1 MKPGPNVAWRAERAA
16 EAMAS
21 AGFDLDYPRDLISEA
36 MHLAASMGLDP
47 FAEVAAGADHYR
59 AEVHDT
65 GDGTN
70 EDGDTIEHPDP
81 AHECGRYCP
90 REVAA

>member
-1 MKPGPNVAWRAERAA
+1 MTRDPHIYHRGERAFRL
-16 EAMAS
+16 ML
-21 AGFDLDYPRDLISEA
+21 AGRYDTNNPCDLISDL
-36 MHLAASMGLDP
+36 MHYAASHGLDP
-47 FAEVAAGADHYR
+47 FDEVESAANHYR

-70 EDGDTIEHPDP
+70 EDGDTIEYPDP
-81 AHECGRYCP
+81 AHECGGYCP

>member
-1 MKPGPNVAWRAERAA
+1 MSRPAPFVQRRAERAA

-47 FAEVAAGADHYR
+47 FAEVEGAADHYR
-59 AEVHDT
+59 AEVHDV
-65 GDGTN
+65 GDGEN
-70 EDGDTIEHPDP
+70 EDGDTIEHADP
-81 AHECGRYCP
+81 AHECGGYCP
-90 REVAA
+90 KVTP